1 MYMIRHELV
10 DLRPSD
16 NLNRNKSWMATATM
30 IPHVDWKKYIKL
42 IELKY
47 NEVLIEGSFKHC
59 RRICELLG
67 LRFLASLELIEID

>member
-1 MYMIRHELV
+1 
-10 DLRPSD
+10 
-16 NLNRNKSWMATATM
+16 MATATM

-42 IELKY
+42 IEFKY

-67 LRFLASLELIEID
+67 LRFLASLELIEIDEWADACLESKQSDNCC